1 MKFAKEELK
10 DYPISEVCRILG
22 ISRSE
27 YYRDPTKSDSEKT
40 AKELAVSHCFQAHDR
55 NYGRIRIKKEL
66 VKENIELSEYRISR
80 ILKANKLVAKGGCP
94 RNGKRSK
101 KTEKQYI
108 EENLVKDKFSV
119 TVANY
124 LWCSDITE
132 LEYKHGK
139 LYLCGVLDVATRRI
153 VGWSKARHQRQEL
166 VQDAFR
172 MAIGRNPKRPEGAIF
187 HSDRGS
193 QYTAK
198 KTKELVEKAG
208 FRRSMSRPGTPN
220 DNQPIE
226 SFWHTLETELDT
238 LIDCNYEQAC
248 AKIESYIEMYYNS
261 SRMHSGIAYYI
272 PNDFFT
278 LLSVSFS

>member
-1 MKFAKEELK
+1 MRFAKGELK
-10 DYPISEVCRILG
+10 EYPVSEVCQIIG
-22 ISRSE
+22 VSRSS
-27 YYRDPTKSDSEKT
+27 YYREPVKSDSEKT
-40 AKELAVSHCFQAHDR
+40 AEEMAVIRCFCAHDR

-66 VKENIELSEYRISR
+66 AKENIDVSEYRISR
-80 ILKANKLVAKGGCP
+80 ILKANGLVAKGGHP

-101 KTEKQYI
+101 KAEKTYI
-108 EENLVKDKFSV
+108 EENLIKDKFSV
-119 TVANY
+119 ALANY

-132 LEYKHGK
+132 LEYKYGK
-139 LYLCGVLDVATRRI
+139 LYLCCVIDVATRRI
-153 VGWSKARHQRQEL
+153 VGWAMERHQRQSL

-172 MAIGRNPKRPEGAIF
+172 MAIGRNPKRPENAIY

-198 KTKELVEKAG
+198 KTKELIEKAG
-208 FRRSMSRPGTPN
+208 FKRSMSRPGTPS

-226 SFWHTLETELDT
+226 SFWHTLETEVGSLASY
-238 LIDCNYEQAC
+238 NFENAC
-248 AKIESYIEMYYNS
+248 TKIKSYIEMYYNS
-261 SRMHSGIAYYI
+261 SRMHSGIAYFV

>member
-1 MKFAKEELK
+1 MRFAKEELK
-10 DYPISEVCRILG
+10 DYPISEVCRVLG
-22 ISRSE
+22 GSRSG
-27 YYRDPTKSDSEKT
+27 YYRKAVKSDSEKT
-40 AKELAVSHCFQAHDR
+40 AEEMAVIHCFHANDR

-66 VKENIELSEYRISR
+66 AKMGIELSEYRISR
-80 ILKANKLVAKGGCP
+80 ILKANGLVAKGGHP

-101 KTEKQYI
+101 KTENQYI
-108 EENLVKDKFSV
+108 EGNLIKDKFSV
-119 TVANY
+119 TTANY

-132 LEYKHGK
+132 LEYKYGK

-153 VGWSKARHQRQEL
+153 VGWAHNRHQRQDV

-172 MAIGRNPKRPEGAIF
+172 MAIGRNPERPEGAIF

-208 FRRSMSRPGTPN
+208 FKRSMSRPGTPN

-226 SFWHTLETELDT
+226 SFWHTLETELGS
-238 LIDCNYEQAC
+238 LADCNYEQAC

-272 PNDFFT
+272 PNEFFS
-278 LLSVSFS
+278 LLSVSLS